1 MVRTLLR
8 GHVFG
13 GVGAQ
18 GFERLQGLQAG
29 ARRKGQQLL
38 AALHVFGQLLEGG
51 GVGFG
56 QGFAHLFV
64 VATQGLEGV
73 FGYAALQRL
82 QVGQAQQG
90 VAHLQVVVQKAQR
103 AAFFKALQPQ
113 GGARQFDGHG
123 VAVHAKDAAA
133 HHFAQGVAVSLGGDG
148 AFGRAQLGQLFGQ
161 AAGGGQQKVAAA
173 TGGVDH
179 ADGQQGIDRLGR
191 VLRQALGNDGVER
204 AADELLHQAVGGVV
218 AAGEFAVVACGASF
232 ARQADKA
239 EAAGVQVHLGHQ
251 LQQAFVHAA
260 EFFGAHV
267 AVVDGGQRATA
278 GGGGPAQGVHGGQQV
293 GVGELGGIQVRAL
306 VRGKQAAQGGQP
318 QARLA
323 LAQAVE
329 DDFDGLPQVVKPGA
343 GTAAQGQVA
352 QAGQGV
358 AAGVGLGGGGFGAGG
373 GGVGLCFFSR
383 GLGGDEAALFHAEG
397 EDAAVDEAQQLG
409 KVVLRAQA
417 AALQGLAQGVVGG
430 VLHKA
435 LAQGEQRLRD
445 ARAQAVAHA
454 GAFFLPGFAPG
465 FPGDGGWRCIGV
477 GALPCAAAQ
486 QPGTAGVQQAPGKGK
501 FGQALAGQ
509 QVLQIK
515 LKVAGAGE
523 RGGVAQQ
530 AQGFAVAHQR
540 PLVRGAGV
548 EQFLRQLKG
557 GFFAAAAA
565 GDGKACVGLVQPQ
578 GVGCHH
584 DGQAGARVTR
594 TGCAGPV
601 GDGVV
606 ARLAAL
612 PQGDA
617 AAGAHAGVGQ
627 GVAQQFGDEAGGGVL
642 GVVIRAFQQRGK
654 AAPLGAGNL
663 KGAADFVFELQALGQ
678 AVVGLG
684 LQAGAAMGGLGQ
696 HVGQE
701 QAAFEP
707 QGGQV
712 EGGGVAANGF
722 HGRGAAQ
729 RARWADTVGR
739 FRYSGAIL
747 TCLVRLLERR
757 RRTMQ
762 TWQIQ
767 TAKARFSELVK
778 QAAEDG
784 PQEITLHGKPVAVVL
799 SREAFERL
807 SGGGA
812 PSLVEF
818 MRRSPLHGLDELALE
833 RDRSPTREVE
843 L

>member
-1 MVRTLLR
+1 M
-8 GHVFG
+8 
-13 GVGAQ
+13 
-18 GFERLQGLQAG
+18 
-29 ARRKGQQLL
+29 
-38 AALHVFGQLLEGG
+38 
-51 GVGFG
+51 
-56 QGFAHLFV
+56 
-64 VATQGLEGV
+64 
-73 FGYAALQRL
+73 
-82 QVGQAQQG
+82 
-90 VAHLQVVVQKAQR
+90 
-103 AAFFKALQPQ
+103 
-113 GGARQFDGHG
+113 
-123 VAVHAKDAAA
+123 
-133 HHFAQGVAVSLGGDG
+133 
-148 AFGRAQLGQLFGQ
+148 
-161 AAGGGQQKVAAA
+161 
-173 TGGVDH
+173 
-179 ADGQQGIDRLGR
+179 
-191 VLRQALGNDGVER
+191 
-204 AADELLHQAVGGVV
+204 
-218 AAGEFAVVACGASF
+218 
-232 ARQADKA
+232 
-239 EAAGVQVHLGHQ
+239 
-251 LQQAFVHAA
+251 
-260 EFFGAHV
+260 
-267 AVVDGGQRATA
+267 
-278 GGGGPAQGVHGGQQV
+278 HGGQQV

-318 QARLA
+318 QAWLA

-358 AAGVGLGGGGFGAGG
+358 AAGVGLGGGGLGSGAGR
-373 GGVGLCFFSR
+373 VGLRVLRR
-383 GLGGDEAALFHAEG
+383 GLGGDEAELFHAEG
-397 EDAAVDEAQQLG
+397 EDAAVDEPQQLG

-417 AALQGLAQGVVGG
+417 AVLQGLAQGVVGG

-435 LAQGEQRLRD
+435 LAQGEQRLRN
-445 ARAQAVAHA
+445 AGAQTVAHA
-454 GAFFLPGFAPG
+454 GALFLPGFAPG
-465 FPGDGGWRCIGV
+465 FPGHGGGGV
-477 GALPCAAAQ
+477 GAGALPCATGQ
-486 QPGTAGVQQAPGKGK
+486 QAGAAGVQQAPGKGK

-515 LKVAGAGE
+515 FEVAGAGE

-530 AQGFAVAHQR
+530 AQGFAIAHQR
-540 PLVRGAGV
+540 PLVHRAGIK
-548 EQFLRQLKG
+548 QFLRQLKG

-565 GDGKACVGLVQPQ
+565 GDGKARVGLVQPQ
-578 GVGCHH
+578 GVGGHH
-584 DGQAGARVTR
+584 DGQTSPSITR

-612 PQGDA
+612 TQGDTG
-617 AAGAHAGVGQ
+617 AGAHAGVGQ

-642 GVVIRAFQQRGK
+642 GVVVGALQQRGK

-722 HGRGAAQ
+722 HGREAAQ

-747 TCLVRLLERR
+747 TCLVRIWERR